1 MPSTRLPVTKASAPL
16 KGEGLKGFFLT
27 FEGTEGTGKSTQVA
41 LLSAALREEGRDVVV
56 TREPGGT
63 ALGRELR
70 RILLGTA
77 LGPISSEAELFLYLA
92 DRAQHV
98 AEVIAPALAGGKVV
112 ICDRFSDATIA
123 YQGFGRGL
131 DRRMIER
138 LNAGATSGTLPEL
151 TLLLDMSDVE
161 EGLRRAVGRNRREGV
176 DGVEDRFEQ
185 EKIAFHRRV
194 QEGYRSLAAEEPGRF
209 RLFPATLPIEDLH
222 AMILPAVRSC
232 LPSRRG

>member
-1 MPSTRLPVTKASAPL
+1 MLSTRWPGTKASAPL
-16 KGEGLKGFFLT
+16 KDEAAEGFFLT

-41 LLSAALREEGRDVVV
+41 LLSAALRQEGREVVV

-63 ALGRELR
+63 ALGKELR

-77 LGPISSEAELFLYLA
+77 LGPISSEAELFLYLS

-98 AEVIAPALAGGKVV
+98 TEVIAPALAGGKVV
-112 ICDRFSDATIA
+112 ICDRFSDATMA

-131 DRRMIER
+131 DRQMIDR

-151 TLLLDMSDVE
+151 TLLLDMPDVE

-176 DGVEDRFEQ
+176 AGVEDRFEQ
-185 EKIAFHRRV
+185 EEVAFHRRV
-194 QEGYRSLAAEEPGRF
+194 QEGYRRLAAEEPGRF
-209 RLFPATLPIEDLH
+209 RLFPATLPVEDLH
-222 AMILPAVRSC
+222 GMILSSVRDC
-232 LPSRRG
+232 LRARSG

>member
-1 MPSTRLPVTKASAPL
+1 VRAVKDKAA
-16 KGEGLKGFFLT
+16 EGFFLT

-41 LLSAALREEGRDVVV
+41 LLSAALRREGREVVV

-63 ALGRELR
+63 ALGGELR

-77 LGPISSEAELFLYLA
+77 LGPISPEAELLLYLA

-112 ICDRFSDATIA
+112 ICDRFSDATMA

-131 DRRMIER
+131 DRQMIER

-151 TLLLDMSDVE
+151 TILLDMSEVE

-176 DGVEDRFEQ
+176 AGVEDRFEQ
-185 EKIAFHRRV
+185 EEIAFHLRV
-194 QEGYRSLAAEEPGRF
+194 QEGYRKLAAEEPGRF
-209 RLFPATLPIEDLH
+209 RLFPAMLPIEDLH
-222 AMILPAVRSC
+222 GMILTSVRGC
-232 LPSRRG
+232 LRSR